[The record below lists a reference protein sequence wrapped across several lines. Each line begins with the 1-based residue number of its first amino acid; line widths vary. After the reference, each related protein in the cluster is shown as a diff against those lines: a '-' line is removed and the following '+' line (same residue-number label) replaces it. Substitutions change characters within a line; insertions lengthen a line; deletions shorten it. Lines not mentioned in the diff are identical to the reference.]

1 MAHFGGS
8 SLDLYLKYVILYFM
22 IEIFGGIMLEC
33 LILGD
38 SLAVGVG
45 QIRQE
50 CTTRAKSGVNSYD
63 YVNRHIWHTNGNN
76 QAKTIIISL
85 GSNDTQNINTFE
97 ELNTLR
103 QLVQADRVYW
113 ILPAIKEEKRKA
125 VWAVANK
132 HHDHVIE
139 TRNHDLSP
147 DRVHPTGKGYKT
159 ISNQTK

>member
-1 MAHFGGS
+1 MFTTIG
-8 SLDLYLKYVILYFM
+8 
-22 IEIFGGIMLEC
+22 EIMLEC
-33 LILGD
+33 LIMGD

-45 QIRQE
+45 QVRTE
-50 CTTRAKSGVNSYD
+50 CVTRAKGGINSYD
-63 YVNRHIWHTNGNN
+63 YVNRHLLYTKGDT
-76 QAKTIIISL
+76 QAKSVIISL
-85 GSNDTQNINTFE
+85 GSNDTEKINTFE
-97 ELNTLR
+97 ELDTLR

-132 HHDHVIE
+132 YHDHVIE
-139 TRNHDLSP
+139 TRNHDLST

>member
-1 MAHFGGS
+1 
-8 SLDLYLKYVILYFM
+8 M
-22 IEIFGGIMLEC
+22 INIFGKLMLEC
-33 LILGD
+33 LVLGD

-45 QIRQE
+45 QVRTE
-50 CTTRAKSGVNSYD
+50 CVTRAKSGINSYD
-63 YVNRHIWHTNGNN
+63 YVNRYLLHTKGDT
-76 QAKTIIISL
+76 QAKHVIISL
-85 GSNDTQNINTFE
+85 GSNDTEKINTFE
-97 ELNTLR
+97 ELDTLR

-132 HHDHVIE
+132 YHDSVIE
-139 TRNHDLSP
+139 TRNHDLSS

>member
-50 CTTRAKSGVNSYD
+50 CTTRAKSGINSYD

-85 GSNDTQNINTFE
+85 G
-97 ELNTLR
+97 
-103 QLVQADRVYW
+103 
-113 ILPAIKEEKRKA
+113 
-125 VWAVANK
+125 
-132 HHDHVIE
+132 
-139 TRNHDLSP
+139 
-147 DRVHPTGKGYKT
+147 
-159 ISNQTK
+159 

>member
-132 HHDHVIE
+132 YHDHVIE

>member
-1 MAHFGGS
+1 
-8 SLDLYLKYVILYFM
+8 M
-22 IEIFGGIMLEC
+22 IDTFGGIMLEC

-50 CTTRAKSGVNSYD
+50 CTTRAKSSINSYD

-85 GSNDTQNINTFE
+85 GSNDTKNIKTFE
-97 ELNTLR
+97 ELDTLR
-103 QLVQADRVYW
+103 QLVKADRVYW

-147 DRVHPTGKGYKT
+147 DRIHPTGKGYKT